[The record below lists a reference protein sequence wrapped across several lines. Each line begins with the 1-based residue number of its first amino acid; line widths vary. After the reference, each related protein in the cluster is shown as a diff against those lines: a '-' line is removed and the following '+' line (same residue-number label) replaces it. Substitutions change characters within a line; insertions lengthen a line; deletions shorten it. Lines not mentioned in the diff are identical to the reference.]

1 MEKYIGT
8 KTIKAKK
15 CSIEEAVE
23 FLGKPIA
30 ASEPN
35 IEVYVVEYKDGYRSW
50 SPVGPFEDAYRPTD
64 GLTFG
69 IALELMKQ
77 GKKVARKGWNGAG
90 MSLQY
95 QFPDKNS
102 KMSLPHLYLT
112 IRDGAQD
119 CEEGERRLPWQPA
132 QVDMHKEDW
141 FMLD

>member
-1 MEKYIGT
+1 MDKYIGT
-8 KTIKAKK
+8 KTVKAKK
-15 CSIEEAVE
+15 CSIKEAAE
-23 FLGKPIA
+23 FLGKPIVVN
-30 ASEPN
+30 EPH

-50 SPVGPFEDAYRPTD
+50 SPVGAFEDAYRPTD

-95 QFPDKNS
+95 QFPDKNN
-102 KMSLPHLYLT
+102 KMSFPYLYLT